1 MSSIPQEPVA
11 PANVEVDSQAAP
23 RRIRMPALLYSP
35 VGVIGAFIC
44 LFWIITSIFAPLIA
58 PYSPTAQIAAF
69 QPPGTTTANG
79 MFFLLGTD
87 HLGRDVLSRIIWG
100 GRRVLFYATIA
111 TSSAYI
117 VGVSA
122 GLVAG
127 YFRGWVDDVLSSIAN
142 VILSFPILVLYVVII
157 STFGSSGINI
167 VLAVTFASA
176 PGIMRIVRAV
186 VFDLRNREYVTS
198 AQTRGERAMFIMF
211 VEILPNTNSLLVVD
225 ACLRL
230 GYTTITIGVLGFL
243 GLGLPPP
250 QPDWGGM
257 INETRSM
264 ALFAPYMIISPCL
277 AISSL
282 VLGLNFLADGLR
294 ESSSL

>member
-11 PANVEVDSQAAP
+11 PANVAVDSQAVE

-117 VGVSA
+117 VGISA

-198 AQTRGERAMFIMF
+198 AQTRGGERDVHYVRGNPSQYQFTFSGRCVSEAGIYHNHNRSF
-211 VEILPNTNSLLVVD
+211 
-225 ACLRL
+225 
-230 GYTTITIGVLGFL
+230 GFSRTGPAATPT
-243 GLGLPPP
+243 GLGR
-250 QPDWGGM
+250 D
-257 INETRSM
+257 
-264 ALFAPYMIISPCL
+264 
-277 AISSL
+277 
-282 VLGLNFLADGLR
+282 D
-294 ESSSL
+294 